1 MPQALIDRAAVQN
14 ARRVLEAGF
23 WQVLREQRG
32 SGDVAAVQERV
43 SEALERDFGAAYGVT
58 ARVG

>member
-1 MPQALIDRAAVQN
+1 MN
-14 ARRVLEAGF
+14 KSGF